1 MHAEQLILAVPFLPT
16 VAPTQHRILIMSEAR
31 CPLGFTGTPPAG
43 HPTMAG
49 MKSVTSNSWTSNLA
63 SYRPSTLLIVDAVF
77 LGVCIIAA
85 VYRDDLKA
93 LFAKSPSSPAT
104 SK

>member
-1 MHAEQLILAVPFLPT
+1 MRVRIDDRIGMPT
-16 VAPTQHRILIMSEAR
+16 PSSLSVAGIMSEAK
-31 CPLGFTGTPPAG
+31 CPLGFTGTPPIG
-43 HPTMAG
+43 HPVMPG
-49 MKSVTSNSWTSNLA
+49 MKGSSSAAGSWTSNLA

-77 LGVCIIAA
+77 LGLCIIAA

-93 LFAKSPSSPAT
+93 LLGKSSPPPVT